1 MMQTWGES
9 LEMIFWIISQVLT
22 VIITGLL
29 FYKYAKKKKEGTDA
43 RFDLGLAIFFLM
55 SFVIY
60 TNFLLCTFFISC
72 NPLFSEFVVTFS
84 MISLLVMV
92 FTIEHVVLTKNRYIM
107 TIIYLIDIVAVI
119 IIGIVTGL
127 GFLVPPMSVL
137 NLVLILLLPLLY
149 FYLAIKSTGEAR
161 IRSFLFGIG
170 FLFALAGGTFRYEVL
185 NLIAPSLVAT
195 NPELFHF
202 GPILGICIGL
212 GIVLYTYVKYF
223 D

>member
-22 VIITGLL
+22 VTIMGLL

-43 RFDLGLAIFFLM
+43 RFDLGLAIFFAM

-60 TNFLLCTFFISC
+60 TYYLSCTFFISC
-72 NPLFSEFVVTFS
+72 DPLFGEIVVIVS

-107 TIIYLIDIVAVI
+107 TIIYLIDIVAVLV
-119 IIGIVTGL
+119 IGIITGL
-127 GFLVPPMSVL
+127 GFLVPPMSL
-137 NLVLILLLPLLY
+137 LTMALIFLLPLLY
-149 FYLAIKSTGEAR
+149 FYLAIKSSGEAR

-170 FLFALAGGTFRYEVL
+170 FLFALVGGTFRYEIL
-185 NLIAPSLVAT
+185 KLVAPALVAI
-195 NPELFHF
+195 NDDLFHF
-202 GPILGICIGL
+202 GPILAICIGL
-212 GIVLYTYVKYF
+212 GIILYTYVKYF